1 MVFLMNSSNSNRLR
15 NPLPLCC
22 CLILIVLFLS
32 ACATNPVTGRRE
44 LQLISEANEI
54 SIGKKQYIPG
64 RQMQGGDYVID
75 AELVAYVNSVG
86 KRLTEVSDRRLPY
99 EFVILN
105 NSVPNAW
112 ALPGGKIAVNRGLL
126 IELESEAELAAVIA
140 HEIVHA
146 AARHGAKTMERGL
159 VLQGAVLAA
168 GIATEGQKYADH
180 MVGAAQLAAT
190 LIHSKYGRNAELEAD
205 YYGMI
210 YMSRAGYAP
219 MAAVKLQ
226 ETFVRLSKN
235 RNQNWLAG
243 LFATHPPSPARVEA
257 NRKTAATLGGGG
269 FVGKETYL
277 KKTARLRKT
286 KPAYLAYEKGR
297 KALKQHDYKQ
307 AMAQA
312 VKALSIEPHEG
323 LFYGLQGDIN
333 FEQTS
338 YRDALTD
345 FTRAI
350 EQPGDYYYF
359 FLQRGL
365 SREKLHKYSEASRDL
380 EKSVSLLPTA
390 IAYNSLGNI
399 AMQRGDTYKA
409 KEYFSIAAASQSDA
423 GRHALHSLV
432 RLDLPQNPGNY
443 ITARALL
450 DENGYLVAR
459 ITNTSPL
466 PVYNVLLRIVHR
478 DSKGRHSMK
487 TQFIPQPIAADSSVN
502 LPLGIGP
509 FSSPNEAGSV
519 TLTIINA
526 VLE

>member
-1 MVFLMNSSNSNRLR
+1 MVTLLRSSTGYRRR
-15 NPLPLCC
+15 NPLTLCC
-22 CLILIVLFLS
+22 CLVLTVLFLS

-44 LQLISEANEI
+44 LQLVSEANEI
-54 SIGKKQYIPG
+54 SIGRKQYLPG
-64 RQMQGGDYVID
+64 RQMQGGDYLID

-86 KRLTEVSDRRLPY
+86 RRLTEVSDRRLPY

-105 NSVPNAW
+105 NSTPNAW

-126 IELESEAELAAVIA
+126 VELESEAELAAVIA

-168 GIATEGQKYADH
+168 GIAAEGKKYADY
-180 MVGAAQLAAT
+180 MVGGARLAAT
-190 LIHSKYGRNAELEAD
+190 LIHSRYGRNAELEAD
-205 YYGMI
+205 HYGMI
-210 YMSRAGYAP
+210 YMSRAGYDP

-226 ETFVRLSKN
+226 ETFVRLSEN
-235 RNQNWLAG
+235 RHYNWLAG
-243 LFATHPPSPARVEA
+243 LFASHPPSPDRVEA

-269 FVGKETYL
+269 FMGKETYL
-277 KKTARLRKT
+277 NKTAGLRKT
-286 KPAYLAYEKGR
+286 KPAYLAYEEGR
-297 KALKQHDYKQ
+297 KALKQHDYKK

-312 VKALSIEPHEG
+312 GKALSIVPAEG
-323 LFYGLQGDIN
+323 LFYSLQGDIN
-333 FEQTS
+333 FEQKR
-338 YRDALTD
+338 YRNALD
-345 FTRAI
+345 GFSRAI

-365 SREKLHKYSEASRDL
+365 TLEKLHKYSEASRDL
-380 EKSVSLLPTA
+380 EKSVGLLPTA
-390 IAYNSLGNI
+390 IAYNSLADI
-399 AMQRGDTYKA
+399 AIQRGDTYKA

-423 GRHALHSLV
+423 GRHALHSLI

-450 DENGYLVAR
+450 NEKGYLVAR
-459 ITNTSPL
+459 ITNTTPL
-466 PVYNVLLRIVHR
+466 PVYNVQLRIVHG
-478 DSKGRHSMK
+478 DGKGKHSLK
-487 TQFIPQPIAADSSVN
+487 TRFIPQTIAAGSSIN
-502 LPLGIGP
+502 LLLGIGP
-509 FSSPNEAGSV
+509 FSSPSEAGSV